1 MNNYFFDTYAFF
13 EIIKGNPNYTNYS
26 KEVSVVTTKMNLME
40 LYYWLLR
47 RKGKQEADK
56 YYLKFSP
63 FCIEIKDE
71 IIKKACE
78 FRLKYKDKEL
88 SYIDCIG
95 YIIALEKQIK
105 FLTGDMG
112 FENLDNV
119 EYIK

>member
-1 MNNYFFDTYAFF
+1 MNTYYFDTYAFF
-13 EIIKGNPNYTNYS
+13 EIIRGNPDYIQYS
-26 KEVSVVTTKMNLME
+26 KEVSIITTKMNLME

-47 RKGKQEADK
+47 RKGKEEADK
-56 YYLKFSP
+56 YYLKFLP
-63 FCIEIKDE
+63 FCIDITND

-95 YIIALEKQIK
+95 YMIALEKGIK

-112 FENLDNV
+112 FEGMSNV
-119 EYIK
+119 EYVK